1 MRLSCYLAWRKNS
14 DGGLTETGME
24 KSQFQSQT
32 MNCVHSLPLVLSVTL
47 RFEPSTILMVK
58 LVIISC

>member
-1 MRLSCYLAWRKNS
+1 MIVSLNMIKGYCL
-14 DGGLTETGME
+14 ETGME

-32 MNCVHSLPLVLSVTL
+32 MNCVHSIPLVLPVTL
-47 RFEPSTILMVK
+47 RFEPSTLLMVK